1 MNDTFGIDDDTR
13 RVYSAPSGL
22 ESECDGCS
30 IQGVALRYPIS
41 PLRGLGFG
49 DEPKTKAFQ
58 RKWYIEAN
66 RHFDFVQAK

>member
-1 MNDTFGIDDDTR
+1 MNDMFGIDDHGR
-13 RVYSAPSGL
+13 RVYSAPLGL
-22 ESECDGCS
+22 ASEGEGRL
-30 IQGVALRYPIS
+30 IQGAALLYPIS
-41 PLRGLGFG
+41 PLRGLGLG